1 MLTYQLYR
9 YRNKS
14 KKVKIQRK
22 VNMSNN
28 DFNPEK
34 VLIFDIKG
42 PMAHFRKYYT
52 NSSSLSYSVPPKTVV
67 VGLIAGLLGLPSE
80 RHSKDKEE
88 IYYDKF
94 SSDKCFVAVSSR
106 TRIRRMM
113 QTVNYSFTKTGGKKI
128 LFNKPTQ
135 IPLEILIPY
144 DCDEITYRIY
154 FYHVDEEIYGGLKEQ
169 LDKQRFV
176 YPPYMGSTEFLASID
191 SIDEGVISNNLNRN
205 VEVNGVCK
213 LKEVELDFSDNNLQY
228 ITEKMPTG
236 FLNDRT
242 PKKPE
247 EYVLEVKGNIM
258 KVNLKDNTICCSV
271 SYSENGCNLTENILF
286 M

>member
-1 MLTYQLYR
+1 M
-9 YRNKS
+9 S
-14 KKVKIQRK
+14 
-22 VNMSNN
+22 SNN
-28 DFNPEK
+28 LNPEK

-52 NSSSLSYSVPPKTVV
+52 NSSSLSYLVPPKTVIS
-67 VGLIAGLLGLPSE
+67 GLIAGLLGLPSE
-80 RHSKDKEE
+80 RHTIDKKET
-88 IYYDKF
+88 YYEKF
-94 SSDKCFVAVSSR
+94 SDDKCFIAISLR

-113 QTVNYSFTKTGGKKI
+113 QTVNYSFTKTDGKKI

-135 IPLEILIPY
+135 IPLEILIPE
-144 DCDEITYRIY
+144 DFDELKYRVY
-154 FYHVDEEIYGGLKEQ
+154 FYHEDKGIYGELKER
-169 LDKQRFV
+169 LNDQRFV
-176 YPPYMGSTEFLASID
+176 YPPYMGLTEFLASID
-191 SIDEGVISNNLNRN
+191 YIDEGTLSKSFDQKIELNCVSR
-205 VEVNGVCK
+205 

-247 EYVLEVKGNIM
+247 EYVFEVKGNTM
-258 KVNLKDNTICCSV
+258 KVNLKDETICYSV
-271 SYSENGCNLTENILF
+271 SYAENGRKSTENILS